1 MKANQFRRVLSI
13 IAAVAVGGCSTGTPD
28 ARDDHVA
35 EDEEGHSGDI
45 VRLTD
50 EQLVEADAQQ
60 LFVQT
65 NIVYVDNL
73 LRLQQ
78 AAALLEALMQAEFN
92 EFNADDASVQDDNAQ
107 EVSP

>member
-1 MKANQFRRVLSI
+1 MYKRQEKGYR
-13 IAAVAVGGCSTGTPD
+13 
-28 ARDDHVA
+28 
-35 EDEEGHSGDI
+35 SGKFDYL
-45 VRLTD
+45 RL
-50 EQLVEADAQQ
+50 LDAQQ

-92 EFNADDASVQDDNAQ
+92 EFNTDDVSVQDDNAQ